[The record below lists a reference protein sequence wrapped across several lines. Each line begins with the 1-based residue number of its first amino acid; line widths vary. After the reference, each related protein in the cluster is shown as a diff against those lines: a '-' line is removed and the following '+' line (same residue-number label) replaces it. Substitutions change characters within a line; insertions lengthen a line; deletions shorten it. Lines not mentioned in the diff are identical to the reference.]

1 MIPDKDDFIVFYDD
15 KRRKKL
21 MQVQNVE
28 RNTVYGTLDA
38 NRAYEPR
45 NGQCQTKDIIC
56 NLGPHPAPGSSYGVN
71 IEPYFRTLRHPDWG
85 DIHLFTRIT
94 KDQGN
99 AIMQGLARSFTDLKK
114 AKLDG
119 LIEAGNLVIE
129 LRPPKA
135 KNRGMYYYRQRGQN
149 AEDRM
154 MLRVQEFQEPDL
166 YREVAN
172 HEMGHAL
179 TWRGMTRKMQSRWV
193 RLYEEFC
200 QFTEHD
206 ANDVKRMGHR
216 FLKGISTVKA
226 FRSTLEDEEAVLFDT
241 CLSQIAADYRLTA
254 KDIDLLIE
262 SENIDMV
269 KQLWPTG
276 ELRYSEFEEALG
288 DYATKKWTE
297 FLAEAFRL
305 HFTKTEIPQRVKEL
319 MEKSIKMGPTL
330 IGRTDS

>member
-1 MIPDKDDFIVFYDD
+1 MNPQRDDFIVFYDD

-38 NRAYEPR
+38 NRAYDPH

-56 NLGPHPAPGSSYGVN
+56 NLGQHPANGSAFGVN
-71 IEPYFRTLRHPDWG
+71 IEPYFRTIRHAEWG

-94 KDQGN
+94 KEQGQ
-99 AIMQGLARSFTDLKK
+99 AIMAGLTRSFNDLRKT
-114 AKLDG
+114 KLDG
-119 LIEAGNLVIE
+119 LIEAGNLAIE
-129 LRPPKA
+129 IRPSKG
-135 KNRGMYYYRQRGQN
+135 KNQGMYYVRQRRGE
-149 AEDRM
+149 AADRM
-154 MLRVQEFQEPDL
+154 LLRIQEFNEPDL
-166 YREVAN
+166 YREITN

-179 TWRGMTRKMQSRWV
+179 TFRGMTRKMQSRWV

-206 ANDVKRMGHR
+206 ANDVKRMGAR
-216 FLKGISTVKA
+216 FLNGLTTVKG

-241 CLSQIAADYRLTA
+241 CLSQISADYRLNA

-262 SENIDMV
+262 SEHADMV
-269 KQLWPTG
+269 KQMWPTS

-288 DYATKKWTE
+288 DYATKNWKE

-305 HFTKTEIPQRVKEL
+305 RFTKTEFPERIREL
-319 MEKSIKMGPTL
+319 INKSIAMAPNL
-330 IGRTDS
+330 IGSTAE